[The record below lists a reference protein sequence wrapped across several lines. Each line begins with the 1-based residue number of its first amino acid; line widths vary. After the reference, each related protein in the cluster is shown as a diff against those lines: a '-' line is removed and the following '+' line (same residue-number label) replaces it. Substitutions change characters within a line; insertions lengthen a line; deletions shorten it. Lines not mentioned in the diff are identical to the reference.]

1 MFCTSAFCNHTISR
15 RQVLGGLAAS
25 SLTLTACAHHTSTQT
40 APSSGLGK
48 TAATRRTLIKNGFIY
63 TVDGSNTVLPDGWI
77 LIQGN
82 TIKSIGSGGD
92 ALPDYDDL
100 IDASGKI
107 VLPGFVNAH
116 WHESFI
122 APNMESPDDSNIPPS
137 PYANGGNIEALG
149 SLFGFISGI
158 CKMLTPDESLAIARW
173 SMWTQ
178 LRGGT
183 TALGDLGSG
192 NHWDGMGQ
200 AALDLGM
207 RLRVSRWGSDIY
219 IPNQGDIQRVAD
231 WQEQAAD
238 WEDLMNTWHDH
249 PSGLVSGMPTVLAAF
264 GSSDDQLAAMKLIAD
279 KYNSPFAAHIAPVR
293 NETGALKRVF
303 GKSAIERFDSLGMVN
318 DRLISVHTSYASP
331 EEFGLFVARDVKVTH
346 SPAHYGQLGEHTTVN
361 GQLSDFLKAGVKL
374 STSTDGGIVY
384 EGGMPG
390 AMRAAHLV
398 HNEVTNSTQTCP
410 PTMALRTGTLYG
422 AAALGWG
429 ERLGSLEPGKQA
441 DLVLVDMSDAWRYLP
456 GNHPLR
462 TFLIAGAGVD
472 VDTVIVAGQTVV
484 EGGRSTRLDEAAMQ
498 SDYLKAVASARARM
512 RPPG

>member
-1 MFCTSAFCNHTISR
+1 MLA
-15 RQVLGGLAAS
+15 GLASSSFALSACVSGAGSQAAS
-25 SLTLTACAHHTSTQT
+25 APALNADGTA
-40 APSSGLGK
+40 
-48 TAATRRTLIKNGFIY
+48 RRTLIKNGFVY
-63 TVDGSNTVLPDGWI
+63 TVDGANTVLPDGWI
-77 LIQGN
+77 LMQGD
-82 TIKSIGSGGD
+82 TIAAIGSGGD
-92 ALPDYDDL
+92 ALPDYDQT
-100 IDASGKI
+100 IDASNKI

-116 WHESFI
+116 WHESYI
-122 APNMESPDDSNIPPS
+122 APNGESPDDSNLPPS

-158 CKMLTPDESLAIARW
+158 CKMLTPEESLAIARW

-219 IPNQGDIQRVAD
+219 IPNQGEVQRVASWED
-231 WQEQAAD
+231 QATD
-238 WEDLMNTWHDH
+238 WEDLMSKWHDH

-264 GSSDDQLAAMKLIAD
+264 GSSDDQLAAMKVIAD
-279 KYNSPFAAHIAPVR
+279 KYNSPFGAHIAPVK
-293 NETGALKRVF
+293 NETPALKRVF
-303 GKSAIERFDSLGMVN
+303 GKSAIERLDSLGLVN
-318 DRLISVHTSYASP
+318 DRLISVHTSYASQA
-331 EEFGLFVARDVKVTH
+331 EFDLFVSRDVKVTH

-361 GQLSDFLKAGVKL
+361 GQLSEFLKAGVKL

-390 AMRAAHLV
+390 AMRAAHLM
-398 HNEVTNSTQTCP
+398 HNEVTNSTHTCP
-410 PTMALRTGTLYG
+410 PTLALKTGTQHG

-429 ERLGSLEPGKQA
+429 DRIGSLEPGKQA
-441 DLVLVDMSDAWRYLP
+441 DIVLVDMSDAWRYVP

-472 VDTVIVAGQTVV
+472 VDTVIVAGETVV
-484 EGGRSTRLDEAAMQ
+484 EEGRSTRLDEAAMMA
-498 SDYLKAVASARARM
+498 DYQKAVGSARARM